1 MIPVLRKT
9 ALLVV
14 AVALAAGTGVS
25 SAALLAPCHGDD
37 YRHGVMVWDHTTQ
50 SWRRMCIKE

>member
-1 MIPVLRKT
+1 MLRKT
-9 ALLVV
+9 ALLAV
-14 AVALAAGTGVS
+14 AVALAAGTGVA

-50 SWRRMCIKE
+50 SWRKVCIKE